1 MPGETTR
8 FRITGM
14 DCAEEVVILRRD
26 VGPLV
31 GGEENLS
38 FDILNGIMTV
48 APAAGRAIDQN
59 AIAKSVETSGMTSTL
74 IVEGGGISSGV
85 NRPPSRIR
93 TLTLISGVA
102 TLIGFLLQAIL
113 DSGIRAAFGDAPGV
127 AYWIPLS
134 ARVVYLIAITAG
146 VWQFVPKAIASA
158 RRLRPDMNLLMLIA
172 AGGAIYLDEWLEA
185 ATVSFLFS
193 LSLLLESWSIDR
205 ARRAV
210 AALLNLSPD
219 TVDVVSEDGKQKN
232 VAVESVAVGTK
243 FVVRAGQRFPLDGHV
258 FKGTSDVNQAPLT
271 GESVPV
277 SKAVGDMVYAGT
289 INGSGTLE
297 VLSSKASGETTLAHI
312 IRMVG
317 EARSRRAPSEQW
329 VDSFAKYYTPIVMV
343 LALAIFLLGPM
354 ITGGPYDVWLY
365 RALVLLVIACPCALV
380 ISTPVS
386 IVAALAGATSRGIL
400 IKGGQFVEAPAHL
413 KAIAF
418 DKTGTLTLGK
428 PTVTRV
434 VPFQSHDERELL
446 ERAAALEMHSTHPLA
461 VAVTDRAGQQ
471 GVTVTAADEFQV
483 IPGKGATGKFGGRPF
498 WIGSHRYLEERGQET
513 PEVHEQITRLS
524 EEGRSVV
531 VIGNE
536 DHVCGFIVLADTVRP
551 AAVETLKRLRSLGI
565 SHLVMLSGDNRPTA
579 ETIAT
584 AVGVD
589 EVQAE
594 LMPAEKVAA
603 IEALVKKYQHVAMI
617 GDGINDA
624 PALAAATIGIAMGGI
639 GSDAA
644 IETADIALMGDDIS
658 QLPWL
663 IAHSRRTLSII
674 RQNVTFS
681 LAVKAAFLVLTLVG
695 HASLWAAIAADTGA
709 SLMVIANGLRL
720 LRSSPEGKS

>member
-1 MPGETTR
+1 MTDKPLR
-8 FRITGM
+8 FKITGM

-38 FDILNGIMTV
+38 FDILNGVMKVT
-48 APAAGRAIDQN
+48 AGQVIDQA
-59 AIAKSVETSGMTSTL
+59 AIAKSVAASGMRATL
-74 IVEGGGISSGV
+74 IVVGAASPSASNE
-85 NRPPSRIR
+85 RPSQVRVL
-93 TLTLISGVA
+93 TLTSGVA
-102 TLIGFLLQAIL
+102 TLIGFLLHATL
-113 DSGIRAAFGDAPGV
+113 GGGIRAALGDAPGV
-127 AYWIPLS
+127 AHWIPLS
-134 ARVVYLIAITAG
+134 ARVVYLVAITAG

-158 RRLRPDMNLLMLIA
+158 RRLRPDMNLLMLVA
-172 AGGAIYLDEWLEA
+172 ATGAIYLGEWLEA

-193 LSLLLESWSIDR
+193 LSLLLESWSIGR

-210 AALLNLSPD
+210 AALLDLSPD
-219 TVDVVSEDGKQKN
+219 TVDVVSADGKQQN
-232 VAVESVAVGTK
+232 VAAESVAVGTK
-243 FVVRAGQRFPLDGHV
+243 FVVRAGQRFPLDGNV
-258 FKGTSDVNQAPLT
+258 VKGTSDVNQAPLT

-277 SKAVGDMVYAGT
+277 PKTIGDAVFAGT
-289 INGSGTLE
+289 INGTGTLE
-297 VLSSKASGETTLAHI
+297 VVSSKAPGETTLAHI
-312 IRMVG
+312 IRMIG
-317 EARSRRAPSEQW
+317 EAQSRRAPSEQW
-329 VDSFAKYYTPIVMV
+329 VESFAKYYTPIVM
-343 LALAIFLLGPM
+343 LMSLAIFLLGPM

-400 IKGGQFVEAPAHL
+400 IKGGQFVEAPARIQ
-413 KAIAF
+413 AIAF

-446 ERAAALEMHSTHPLA
+446 ERAAALETHSTHPLA
-461 VAVTDRAGQQ
+461 VAVTDHARRQ
-471 GVTVTAADEFQV
+471 GVAVTDADEFQV
-483 IPGKGATGKFGGRPF
+483 LPGKGATGRFGGRPF
-498 WIGSHRYLEERGQET
+498 WIGSHRYLEERNQET

-531 VIGNE
+531 VVGNE

-551 AAVETLKRLRSLGI
+551 AAVETLKQLRSLGI

-579 ETIAT
+579 ESIAA

-589 EVQAE
+589 EVKAE
-594 LMPAEKVAA
+594 LMPADKVAA
-603 IEALVKKYQHVAMI
+603 IEDLVKKYKHVAMI

-681 LAVKAAFLVLTLVG
+681 LVVKAAFLLLTLVG

-709 SLMVIANGLRL
+709 SLVVIANGLRL
-720 LRSSPEGKS
+720 LRSSRMAES